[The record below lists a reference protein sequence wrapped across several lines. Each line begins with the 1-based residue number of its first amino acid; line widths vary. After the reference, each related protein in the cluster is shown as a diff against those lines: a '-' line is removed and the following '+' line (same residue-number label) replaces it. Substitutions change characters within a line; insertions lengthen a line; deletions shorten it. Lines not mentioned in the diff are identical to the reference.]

1 MSRRS
6 VAVQATWLASTS
18 VASYILGLV
27 RDRVL
32 AAQFG
37 AGVELDVYNSAFLIP
52 DVIMNIFAAALTTA
66 FIPVFT
72 QLWTQQGETAAWRV
86 TNALLTGLVGVMVIV
101 LGFAYVTMPWLV
113 QAVAPGFDAS
123 GRDLLI
129 QTSRLMLLSPLGFS
143 LSIAIGCALQGRHRF
158 FTYALSPVV
167 YNLTI
172 IISIMLLAPD
182 FGVTGAVIGV
192 AAGAFVH
199 AGVRLVE
206 LLRTGFKP
214 WPKYPWGEPALIET
228 IRLMLPRI
236 AGLLAVQ
243 ANLWIYNA
251 LASLLGEGNISIFN
265 FARNFQ
271 SLPVSLFGIALAT
284 VLFPRLSEH
293 FAHDRPNDIIAL
305 GQRAVTQLLFLTL
318 PAMVGM
324 MLVAYP
330 LVKLLLGTGEFDDVA
345 VTATSIALMVFA
357 LSIPLE
363 SIQHVL
369 ARIFYA
375 QHNVKTPVKIALLGA
390 AINAVVCV
398 VAMQWLSVYGLALG
412 FVVTAL
418 SQVVML
424 QRALHKIGQSIISA
438 SVYRATGKTMIACIA
453 MGLSVG
459 VVLWFVHGVTLRL
472 FVAVSLGVLVYAACA
487 RGLRIPEFH
496 DTVSMIK
503 TLWQHKIQPIISAIF
518 GLGSRPQ

>member
-1 MSRRS
+1 MSQRS
-6 VAVQATWLASTS
+6 VAVQAAWLAGTS
-18 VASYILGLV
+18 VASYILGLI

-52 DVIMNIFAAALTTA
+52 DLIMNIFAAALTTA

-72 QLWTQQGETAAWRV
+72 KLWTKQGEATAWRV
-86 TNALLTGLVGVMVIV
+86 TNALLTALVGVMIVV
-101 LGFAYVTMPWLV
+101 LGLAFITMPWLV
-113 QAVAPGFDAS
+113 QAVAPGFDSA
-123 GRDLLI
+123 GHTLLI

-172 IISIMLLAPD
+172 IISIVLLAPNY
-182 FGVTGAVIGV
+182 GVMGAITGV

-199 AGVRLVE
+199 AGVRFLE

-214 WPKYPWGEPALIET
+214 WPKRPWGEPALIET

-293 FAHDRPNDIIAL
+293 FAHDQPNNIITL
-305 GQRAVTQLLFLTL
+305 GQRATRQLLFLTL

-330 LVKLLLGTGEFDDVA
+330 LVKLLLGSGEFDDRA

-363 SIQHVL
+363 SIQHIL

-390 AINAVVCV
+390 VINAVVCV

-418 SQVVML
+418 SQVVLL
-424 QRALHKIGQSIISA
+424 QRALRKTGQSIIAA
-438 SVYRATGKTMIACIA
+438 SVYRAAGKMFIACLA
-453 MGLSVG
+453 MGLSAG
-459 VVLWFVHGVTLRL
+459 AVLWFVPSVMLRL
-472 FVAVSLGVLVYAACA
+472 VVAVSVGVLVYSVCA

-503 TLWQHKIQPIISAIF
+503 TLWQRKIQPIISATF
-518 GLGSRPQ
+518 GLRSRL

>member
-1 MSRRS
+1 MSQRS
-6 VAVQATWLASTS
+6 VGLAAAWLAGTS
-18 VASYILGLV
+18 VASYALGLV

-37 AGVELDVYNSAFLIP
+37 AGLELDVYNSAFLIP
-52 DVIMNIFAAALTTA
+52 DLIMNIFAAALTTA

-72 QLWTQQGETAAWRV
+72 QLWTKQGEAAAWRV
-86 TNALLTGLVGVMVIV
+86 TNALLTGLAAV
-101 LGFAYVTMPWLV
+101 LLVVLSCAYIAMPWLV
-113 QAVAPGFDAS
+113 YLVAPGFDS
-123 GRDLLI
+123 IGKDLLI
-129 QTSRLMLLSPLGFS
+129 QTSRLMLLSPLGFG

-158 FTYALSPVV
+158 LTYALSPVV

-172 IISIMLLAPD
+172 IMSIWLLAPNY
-182 FGVTGAVIGV
+182 GVVGAVAGV

-199 AGVRLVE
+199 AGVRLFE
-206 LLRTGFKP
+206 LLRVGFKP
-214 WPKYPWGEPALIET
+214 GLRWPWLEPALGET
-228 IRLMLPRI
+228 IRLMLPRV

-251 LASLLGEGNISIFN
+251 FASTLGEGNISIFN

-284 VLFPRLSEH
+284 VLFPRLAEH
-293 FAHDRPNDIIAL
+293 FAHDRPKAIVNL

-330 LVKLLLGTGEFDDVA
+330 LVKLLLGSGEFDDVA
-345 VTATSIALMVFA
+345 VTTTSIALMVFA
-357 LSIPLE
+357 ISIPLE
-363 SIQHVL
+363 SMQHIL

-390 AINAVVCV
+390 VINTLVCF
-398 VAMQWLSVYGLALG
+398 VAMQWLGVYGLALG

-418 SQVVML
+418 SQVVLL
-424 QRALHKIGQSIISA
+424 QRALHKTGQSILTSQVFAAAFRMVIA
-438 SVYRATGKTMIACIA
+438 SVTMAVA
-453 MGLSVG
+453 VA
-459 VVLWFVHGVTLRL
+459 VALWFVHPVALRL
-472 FVAVSLGVLVYAACA
+472 LAAVGLGVFAYAVCA
-487 RGLRIPEFH
+487 RGLHIPEFH
-496 DTVSMIK
+496 DTVDMIK
-503 TLWQHKIQPIISAIF
+503 TLWQRKVQPILNAFS
-518 GLGSRPQ
+518 GSRRQS

>member
-1 MSRRS
+1 MSQRS
-6 VAVQATWLASTS
+6 VAVTAAWLASTS
-18 VASYILGLV
+18 VASYVLGLV

-37 AGVELDVYNSAFLIP
+37 AGLELDVYNSAFLIP

-72 QLWTQQGETAAWRV
+72 QLWTKPGEATAWRV
-86 TNALLTGLVGVMVIV
+86 TNALLTGLVCVMVIV
-101 LGFAYVTMPWLV
+101 LGLAFVTMPWLV
-113 QAVAPGFDAS
+113 HAVAPGFNAT
-123 GRDLLI
+123 GRSLLI

-158 FTYALSPVV
+158 FTYALSPVL

-172 IISIMLLAPD
+172 IISLVLLAPN
-182 FGVTGAVIGV
+182 FGVVGAVAGV
-192 AAGAFVH
+192 AVGAFVH

-206 LLRTGFKP
+206 LLRIGFKP
-214 WPKYPWGEPALIET
+214 WPKRPWGEPALIET

-243 ANLWIYNA
+243 ANLWVYNA
-251 LASLLGEGNISIFN
+251 LASWLGEGNISIFN

-293 FAHDRPNDIIAL
+293 FAHDRPNDIVVL
-305 GQRAVTQLLFLTL
+305 GQRATTQLLFLTL

-330 LVKLLLGTGEFDDVA
+330 LVKLLLGSGEFDAAA
-345 VTATSIALMVFA
+345 VSATSIALMVFA

-375 QHNVKTPVKIALLGA
+375 QHNVKTPVIIALFGA
-390 AINAVVCV
+390 VINALVCI
-398 VAMQWLSVYGLALG
+398 VAMPWLGVYGLALG

-418 SQVVML
+418 SQVILL
-424 QRALHKIGQSIISA
+424 QRALRKTGQSIIST
-438 SVYRATGKTMIACIA
+438 SVYRSAGKIMIASIA

-459 VVLWFVHGVTLRL
+459 VVLWFVPGVTLRL
-472 FVAVSLGVLVYAACA
+472 LGAISLGVIVYCWCA
-487 RGLRIPEFH
+487 LGLRIPEFH

-503 TLWQHKIQPIISAIF
+503 TLWKRNIQSIVNATF
-518 GLGSRPQ
+518 GYWSRPR